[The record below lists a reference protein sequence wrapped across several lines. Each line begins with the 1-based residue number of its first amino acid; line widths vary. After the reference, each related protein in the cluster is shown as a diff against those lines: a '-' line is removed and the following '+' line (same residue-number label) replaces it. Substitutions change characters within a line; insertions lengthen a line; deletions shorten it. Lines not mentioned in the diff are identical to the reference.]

1 MIFFKRKSKDS
12 KISKFKRKKQLQL
25 NQFDMCL
32 TDDTPFSIIE
42 SYKTVRTN
50 LLYSIAANKT
60 KVIII
65 SSAGANE
72 GKSTTCSNISITL
85 SQTSSKVLLIDA
97 DMRKPNQHKI
107 FKLDNSFGL
116 SSLVGGFKTI
126 CDTVQKD
133 VRPNL
138 DVLTAGQIPPN
149 PTELLSSQNM
159 KDLMKTFTQDYDYII
174 IDTPPVNL
182 VSDALVLIEEDVG
195 IVFICRQNQTTSDEI
210 KRAVESVKFTG
221 AKILGIVVSFV
232 SSKEKIYKSYK
243 HKNKKEYLGA

>member
-1 MIFFKRKSKDS
+1 MNFLKRKSKNFKTGKS
-12 KISKFKRKKQLQL
+12 KRQKKLQL
-25 NQFDMCL
+25 NEFDMCL
-32 TDDTPFSIIE
+32 TDSTPFSIIE

-60 KVIII
+60 KVIVV

-72 GKSTTCSNISITL
+72 GKSTTCANIAITL

-116 SSLVGGFKTI
+116 SSLIGGFKPI

-133 VRPNL
+133 IRPNL
-138 DVLTAGQIPPN
+138 DILTAGQIPPN

-159 KDLMKTFTQDYDYII
+159 KDLVETLTQCYDYII
-174 IDTPPVNL
+174 IDTPPVNI
-182 VSDALVLIEEDVG
+182 VSDVLVLIQEDVG
-195 IVFICRQNQTTSDEI
+195 IVFVCRQNQTTSDEI

-221 AKILGIVVSFV
+221 AKILGIVLSFV
-232 SSKEKIYKSYK
+232 SSKEKIYKAYK
-243 HKNKKEYLGA
+243 HKSKDEYLGA